1 MLPLWRWVCTQT
13 GSTLLRP
20 LTAASLAS
28 AAPDQQKRLLGERLY
43 PLVQGHAPE
52 QASKITGM
60 LLEMDPAEVLQLIDT
75 PDALHAKVEEA
86 QEVLRKHFAH
96 QHSQGTQMTAV

>member
-1 MLPLWRWVCTQT
+1 M
-13 GSTLLRP
+13 
-20 LTAASLAS
+20 TAASLAS

-60 LLEMDPAEVLQLIDT
+60 LLEMEPTEVLQLIDA

-96 QHSQGTQMTAV
+96 QHHKALK